1 MHTFMDGS
9 QKYLAPGTQY
19 RATAHDLRRSAR
31 NRFNRIFR
39 LGTWYLVLG
48 TAFVMLASGAAWA
61 QANAPK
67 STPERATPARSGAP
81 APKPASDDVSGMY
94 TFLREGE
101 FVEVDVEPD
110 GRVTGFISRYGER
123 DSDRG
128 AFLDHMFTK
137 GSMQGNKLAFTTR
150 SVHGVAFEFKGT
162 VDRGEGKAPG
172 AEAYHVIKGTLT
184 QITEDQDHKTS
195 AQQREV
201 VFKSFPA
208 DAIMAPHK
216 KD

>member
-1 MHTFMDGS
+1 M
-9 QKYLAPGTQY
+9 QALAT
-19 RATAHDLRRSAR
+19 RRLRLATVFL
-31 NRFNRIFR
+31 
-39 LGTWYLVLG
+39 L
-48 TAFVMLASGAAWA
+48 LASAAAWA
-61 QANAPK
+61 QSQPPK
-67 STPERATPARSGAP
+67 SASAP
-81 APKPASDDVSGMY
+81 AASNDVSGMY

-110 GRVTGFISRYGER
+110 GRVNGFVSRYGDL

-150 SVHGVAFEFKGT
+150 SVHGISFEFKGT
-162 VDRGEGKAPG
+162 VQRGEGKTPG
-172 AEAYHVIKGTLT
+172 AEAYWTIKGTLT
-184 QITEDQDHKTS
+184 QITEDKDHKQT

-208 DAIMAPHK
+208 EAMVAPQK
-216 KD
+216 RD

>member
-1 MHTFMDGS
+1 MHTFIHPARKSRVPSPETRDNVLTPKHGLRL
-9 QKYLAPGTQY
+9 LATRY
-19 RATAHDLRRSAR
+19 SRLAT
-31 NRFNRIFR
+31 
-39 LGTWYLVLG
+39 V
-48 TAFVMLASGAAWA
+48 FVMLASVAAWA

-67 STPERATPARSGAP
+67 R
-81 APKPASDDVSGMY
+81 ASDDVSGMY

-150 SVHGVAFEFKGT
+150 SVHGISFEFKGT
-162 VDRGEGKAPG
+162 VQRGEGKTPG
-172 AEAYHVIKGTLT
+172 AEAYWTIKGTLT
-184 QITEDQDHKTS
+184 QITEDKDHKQT

-201 VFKSFPA
+201 IFKSFPA
-208 DAIMAPHK
+208 DAMVAPPK
-216 KD
+216 RD

>member
-1 MHTFMDGS
+1 MHTRTDGP
-9 QKYLAPGTQY
+9 QKHPI
-19 RATAHDLRRSAR
+19 RSRR
-31 NRFNRIFR
+31 NPR
-39 LGTWYLVLG
+39 LGSWYSVLG
-48 TAFVMLASGAAWA
+48 TVLVMLASVAAVS
-61 QANAPK
+61 QAA
-67 STPERATPARSGAP
+67 GP

-150 SVHGVAFEFKGT
+150 SVHGVSFEFKGT

-184 QITEDQDHKTS
+184 QMTEDKDHKTS

-208 DAIMAPHK
+208 EAVMAPRK
-216 KD
+216 RD

>member
-1 MHTFMDGS
+1 MTIACFFLKYRAPGARQRPLPLRRRRCTS
-9 QKYLAPGTQY
+9 YLA
-19 RATAHDLRRSAR
+19 
-31 NRFNRIFR
+31 
-39 LGTWYLVLG
+39 LGVIL
-48 TAFVMLASGAAWA
+48 LAGVAACA
-61 QANAPK
+61 QASP
-67 STPERATPARSGAP
+67 
-81 APKPASDDVSGMY
+81 PKPAADDVSGMY

-137 GSMQGNKLAFTTR
+137 GSMKGNQLAFATR
-150 SVHGVAFEFKGT
+150 SVHGISFEFKGT
-162 VDRGEGKAPG
+162 LERGEGKAPG

-184 QITEDQDHKTS
+184 EITENKDHKTT

-208 DAIMAPHK
+208 EANMPPKPRD
-216 KD
+216 